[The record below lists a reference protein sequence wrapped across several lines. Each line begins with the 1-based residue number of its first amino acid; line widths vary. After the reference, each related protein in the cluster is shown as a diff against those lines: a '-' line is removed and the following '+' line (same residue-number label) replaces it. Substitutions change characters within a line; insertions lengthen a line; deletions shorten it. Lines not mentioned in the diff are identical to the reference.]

1 MTLRISNIGREIQI
15 EVHAYLNQKKLIE
28 LCQQHD
34 MIVTS
39 YGPLGRPGFQKD
51 ASEPVLILDPKVI
64 ELSEKYGR
72 TPAQIVLRYLVYILS
87 ISFEILIRN
96 RRATKRLY
104 KSDFLICTSFPSF

>member
-1 MTLRISNIGREIQI
+1 
-15 EVHAYLNQKKLIE
+15 
-28 LCQQHD
+28 

-72 TPAQIVLRYLVYILS
+72 TPAQIVLRFLVRMYILES

-96 RRATKRLY
+96 QPATKRLNIQY
-104 KSDFLICTSFPSF
+104 LSAKL